1 VIEMRQVI
9 PNPVR
14 LIAVAAVASLALVAA
29 CSSNGG
35 SDNAKSN
42 GTSTAGGGGGAGA
55 TSTAAAGGSA
65 GAAAPLKN
73 GTLTIGTSAD
83 FPPMMIRDTSDPT
96 KVNGFENDM
105 VTAIMKHLGQQ
116 YQIKIS
122 SFSGLIPAIQAGQLD
137 MVVSDVFVTAER
149 QKTVDFVPYMK
160 SGLSVLVSAKNGPSV
175 HSYSDLCGKAVG
187 VVTGSPS
194 EVEAADGASK
204 QCEAAGKSALTVTS
218 LPSVPDELTQIG
230 NGRLF
235 AIIEDE
241 LSLAYVQQQQ
251 PGKYAVPFTDPS
263 TATKIGIVVAKGS
276 SIEAPLQQAVDWY
289 LASPQYKTDAKK
301 WGIPDSALLASTTAS

>member
-1 VIEMRQVI
+1 MRQVI
-9 PNPVR
+9 PNLFR
-14 LIAVAAVASLALVAA
+14 LTAVVAAASLALVAA
-29 CSSNGG
+29 CSSGG
-35 SDNAKSN
+35 GNAKSN
-42 GTSTAGGGGGAGA
+42 GTSSTATGGSTGA
-55 TSTAAAGGSA
+55 TAV
-65 GAAAPLKN
+65 PLKS

-83 FPPMMIRDTSDPT
+83 FPPMMIRDTADPT
-96 KVNGFENDM
+96 KVTGFENDM
-105 VTAIMKHLGQQ
+105 IVALMKHLNQP

-160 SGLSVLVSAKNGPSV
+160 SGLSVLVAAKNGSTV
-175 HSYSDLCGKAVG
+175 HSDTDLCGKAVG

-194 EVEAADGASK
+194 EVQAADAASK
-204 QCEAAGKSALTVTS
+204 QCQAAGKSALTVTS

-241 LSLAYVQQQQ
+241 LSLAYVQKQQ

-263 TATKIGIVVAKGS
+263 TATKIGVVVAKGS
-276 SIEAPLQQAVDWY
+276 SMEAALQKAVDWY
-289 LASPQYKTDAKK
+289 LASPQYKTDAQK
-301 WGIPDSALLASTTAS
+301 WGIPDSALLASSSAS

>member
-1 VIEMRQVI
+1 MRQVI
-9 PNPVR
+9 PNPFR
-14 LIAVAAVASLALVAA
+14 LTAAVAAASLALVAA
-29 CSSNGG
+29 CSSGGG
-35 SDNAKSN
+35 SGNAKSS
-42 GTSTAGGGGGAGA
+42 GTPST
-55 TSTAAAGGSA
+55 TTGGSA
-65 GAAAPLKN
+65 GATTAPLKS

-83 FPPMMIRDTSDPT
+83 FPPMMIRDTADPT
-96 KVNGFENDM
+96 KVTGFENDM
-105 VTAIMKHLGQQ
+105 IVALMKHLNQP

-122 SFSGLIPAIQAGQLD
+122 SFSGLIPAIQANQLD

-160 SGLSVLVSAKNGPSV
+160 SGLSVLVAAKNGSAV
-175 HSYSDLCGKAVG
+175 HANTDLCGKAVG

-194 EVEAADGASK
+194 EVQAADAASK
-204 QCEAAGKSALTVTS
+204 QCQAAGKSALTVTS

-241 LSLAYVQQQQ
+241 LSLAYVQKQQ

-263 TATKIGIVVAKGS
+263 TATKIGVVVAKGS
-276 SIEAPLQQAVDWY
+276 SLEPGLKNAVDWY
-289 LASPQYKTDAKK
+289 LASPQYKTDAQK
-301 WGIPDSALLASTTAS
+301 WGIPDSALLASSSAS